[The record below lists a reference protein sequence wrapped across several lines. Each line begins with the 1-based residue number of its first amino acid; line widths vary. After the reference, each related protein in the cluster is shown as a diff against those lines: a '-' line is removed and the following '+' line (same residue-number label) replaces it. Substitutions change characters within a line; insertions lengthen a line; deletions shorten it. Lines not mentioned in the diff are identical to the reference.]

1 MHVEHRSIARLEEI
15 GWAVVK
21 IAFVAMILMLV
32 LNPATK
38 GRAGFAES
46 GLQTVLAAHIK
57 AAGLFSINAE
67 LSGTMTQLAVKAG
80 DTVESGQL
88 LGVIANPDIEGLVA
102 RARRRMELARERMA
116 KPAAPAQPQQS
127 RWLDEQHASAVR
139 GLRAAEQRLR
149 DFSLTDAEQAYLQAA
164 GNAERVQALLG
175 QGLATRREAD
185 EAQRQADNERRG
197 MNARREVGARL
208 RQELEAARSQV
219 KMAKLQL
226 DSLASAP
233 VAAPASGYSQLE
245 FEEAQAAY
253 DSLAARLGGQ
263 RIVAPHPGTVIQVNA
278 PAGGPVQEGAVLFQ
292 IANSG
297 NLHFDVSAPATVAR
311 NVHVGEQVMVRVPT
325 DPPTEV
331 PARVAQV
338 LLEPDPQQQ
347 SYLIRVTIPNPAPD
361 RLLVGLEGAVA
372 FSH

>member
-1 MHVEHRSIARLEEI
+1 MHAEHQSIARLEEI
-15 GWAVVK
+15 GWTVVK
-21 IAFVAMILMLV
+21 VAFVAMILMLV

-46 GLQTVLAAHIK
+46 GLQTVLPAHIK
-57 AAGLFSINAE
+57 AAGLFGINAE

-116 KPAAPAQPQQS
+116 KPAAPDRPES

-149 DFSLTDAEQAYLQAA
+149 DFSLADAEQAYLQAA

-208 RQELEAARSQV
+208 RQELEAAQSQV

-226 DSLASAP
+226 DSLTPAP
-233 VAAPASGYSQLE
+233 VAAPASGYSRLE
-245 FEEAQAAY
+245 FEEAQAAF

-278 PAGGPVQEGAVLFQ
+278 PAGGSVQEGAVLFQ

-311 NVHVGEQVMVRVPT
+311 NVHAGEQVMVRVPT